1 MQLCMNNM
9 GAFPPSTNTPHI
21 RRVLCLILLVSD
33 TNTTLAHI
41 ITLSY
46 VIFSNYYWCRCVCLC
61 PVSVSVSV
69 LHRCLLNNDFS
80 FCVTG
85 LFNLKGDGLIHK
97 GFRHQSQKHLTPR
110 NKVTVIRAVAI
121 PVEPAP
127 VESAEYRKQLA
138 ERYGFEQIGE
148 PLPDNVTLK
157 DVITSLPK
165 KVGFLM
171 IYVMF
176 CSVRVL

>member
-1 MQLCMNNM
+1 MQLCMNDM
-9 GAFPPSTNTPHI
+9 GAFLRSTNTPQI
-21 RRVLCLILLVSD
+21 RCVLVSD
-33 TNTTLAHI
+33 TIDTELYHFLI
-41 ITLSY
+41 L
-46 VIFSNYYWCRCVCLC
+46 L
-61 PVSVSVSV
+61 SVSTCQLSKYV
-69 LHRCLLNNDFS
+69 LHRCLLNNEFS

-85 LFNLKGDGLIHK
+85 LSSLKGDGLIHK
-97 GFRHQSQKHLTPR
+97 GFRHQSKKHLIPR
-110 NKVTVIRAVAI
+110 NKVSVIRAVAI

-148 PLPDNVTLK
+148 LLPDNVTLK

-165 KVGFLM
+165 KVDFLM

-176 CSVRVL
+176 CSVRILSLSFRT